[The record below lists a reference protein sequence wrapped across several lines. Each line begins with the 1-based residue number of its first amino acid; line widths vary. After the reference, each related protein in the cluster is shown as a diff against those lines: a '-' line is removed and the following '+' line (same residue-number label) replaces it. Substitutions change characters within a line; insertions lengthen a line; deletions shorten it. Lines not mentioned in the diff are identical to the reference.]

1 MATQDLNSYTSISV
15 SIRKSPVAGLMTLP
29 YMNSWHNLKKHVFIA
44 CGLRRKIRSDSE
56 IESIMPQLFSA
67 AMFWTEFDIYQ
78 TLCSWFNVARVQS
91 WCSKALGFLSPLV
104 SDKNRT
110 VRGPPNIPTLLT
122 KIPSEIKE
130 QLNPFSGLQ
139 KKKTTSNI
147 GRHTASSLAQPTHCS
162 NHQQPTDE
170 TKQKVSLRP

>member
-1 MATQDLNSYTSISV
+1 MATQALNSYTSISV

-44 CGLRRKIRSDSE
+44 CVPKLNQLCHSYFLGLT
-56 IESIMPQLFSA
+56 SIYIKHF
-67 AMFWTEFDIYQ
+67 
-78 TLCSWFNVARVQS
+78 VARVHS
-91 WCSKALGFLSPLV
+91 WCSKALGFLSPSVNKISFSSLCHL
-104 SDKNRT
+104 T
-110 VRGPPNIPTLLT
+110 VRWPPNIPTLLT

-139 KKKTTSNI
+139 KKTTSNI